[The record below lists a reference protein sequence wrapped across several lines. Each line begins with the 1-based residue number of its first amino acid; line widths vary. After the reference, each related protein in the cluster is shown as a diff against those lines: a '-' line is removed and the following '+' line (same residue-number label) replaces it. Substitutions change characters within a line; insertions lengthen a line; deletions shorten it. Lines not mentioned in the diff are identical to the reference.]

1 MAEMAVSAPKRNR
14 LLLTQWSEL
23 LENDSFRR
31 FFLMRMASTGAVNAL
46 TYALLV
52 FTVRHSSSALAT
64 GGLLLTFLVPSAMLG
79 AIAGAAVDHLPR
91 GSVLL
96 VSNALRAVLM
106 FLLIGARDGLA
117 LLYMVSLTLGVIA
130 QFVVPAESAVLP
142 NIVRQ
147 DRLTAANSVLSLG
160 ALATQVAGLLIVAPV
175 LLKTGQADVLLFLLM
190 GMFLFAAVI
199 ITVIPQFHFTFS
211 DDQKARTLTIAG
223 ARRQFAEGWMTLVR
237 DSVAYMSLV
246 LSVVASVSTLVLAAL
261 LPKFSTQVL
270 KIAPENIV
278 FVLAPVAIGVF
289 VGLRCVEWL
298 AERFNKMA
306 TISGAYL
313 LMAVALVAMG
323 LVPGAA
329 RWLVDMDLFGLFS
342 AGPLND
348 QTARIAV
355 TIVFANCYGFG
366 MTVVLTMGRVLL
378 NERVPV
384 EMQGRIFAAHGVL
397 SNLMAIVPVLAAGLF
412 ADAVGVERVLVLG
425 GVVALAA
432 ALWSRAQGTR
442 VVPARAD

>member
-52 FTVRHSSSALAT
+52 FTVHHSSSALAT

-91 GSVLL
+91 GLVLL
-96 VSNALRAVLM
+96 VSNLLRAVLM

-117 LLYMVSLTLGVIA
+117 TLYLVSLALGVIA

-160 ALATQVAGLLIVAPV
+160 GLVTQVAGLLIVAPV

-211 DDQKARTLTIAG
+211 DDQKARTLTIGG
-223 ARRQFAEGWMTLVR
+223 ARRQFAEGWMTLAR

-246 LSVVASVSTLVLAAL
+246 LSVVATVSTLVLAAL

-270 KIAPENIV
+270 RIAPENIV

-289 VGLRCVEWL
+289 VGLRSVEWL

-412 ADAVGVERVLVLG
+412 ADAVGVEPVLVLG